1 MKNHWSS
8 LIVGIVGVCYF
19 GLASADEKKS
29 EADAKPNSPAATAS
43 ESQTEEAAEV
53 VPRVSLDAARERAE
67 LMHTLYSSTLE
78 TMHHRYFHGDRAV
91 VPARALE
98 DVFTD
103 IERKTHTQARWISAS
118 LKPMSI
124 DHKPKTKFEKKAASE
139 ITKGASM
146 VEKIEDGY
154 YRRAG
159 SISLSGG
166 CTSCHSGFFNASTSR
181 EFAGLIISIPVE
193 QGAKIVETESVTT
206 PQPD

>member
-8 LIVGIVGVCYF
+8 LIVALVGVCYF
-19 GLASADEKKS
+19 SLAVADDSKS
-29 EADAKPNSPAATAS
+29 ETDNSPTSSAAAS
-43 ESQTEEAAEV
+43 DPQEAEATEE
-53 VPRVSLDAARERAE
+53 VPRVSLEAARERAE
-67 LMHTLYSSTLE
+67 LMHTIYTATLE

-124 DHKPKTKFEKKAASE
+124 DHKPKTKFEKQAASE
-139 ITKGASM
+139 ITKGVPM
-146 VEKIEDGY
+146 VEKIEDGF

-181 EFAGLIISIPVE
+181 EFAGLIISIPVNRD
-193 QGAKIVETESVTT
+193 AKLSSNESKKS
-206 PQPD
+206 Q

>member
-1 MKNHWSS
+1 MKNHYSS

-19 GLASADEKKS
+19 GLAFADEKKS
-29 EADAKPNSPAATAS
+29 EIGTKPSPSTAAFN
-43 ESQTEEAAEV
+43 SQTKEEATEEIS
-53 VPRVSLDAARERAE
+53 RVSLKAARERAE

-124 DHKPKTKFEKKAASE
+124 DHKPKTNFEKKAASE

-181 EFAGLIISIPVE
+181 EFAGLIISIPVDRE
-193 QGAKIVETESVTT
+193 AKIAESE
-206 PQPD
+206 